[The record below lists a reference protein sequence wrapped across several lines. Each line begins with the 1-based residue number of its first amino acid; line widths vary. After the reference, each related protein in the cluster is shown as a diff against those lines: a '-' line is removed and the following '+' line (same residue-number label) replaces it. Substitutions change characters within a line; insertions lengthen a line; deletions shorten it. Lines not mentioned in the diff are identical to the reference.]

1 MADQI
6 LNILWTIIPPL
17 AFTVFA
23 VAGIGDTYTRFTA
36 GKKLGSAIMA
46 SMPSGVAFIYFLL
59 MWILGF
65 LKWVPDYPSWKGW
78 TVVIVAGLFFGI
90 VNNFLYDKFL
100 YRIFSKDVSD
110 KIAAGIAEKVT
121 EKITGKDETIE
132 APKDEAKTE
141 EAPK

>member
-6 LNILWTIIPPL
+6 INLLWTIIPPL

-23 VAGIGDTYTRFTA
+23 VAGIGDTYTRFTK
-36 GKKLGSAIMA
+36 GKKLSSPIMA

-59 MWILGF
+59 MWLLGF
-65 LKWVPDYPSWKGW
+65 LKWVPDFPSYKGW
-78 TVVIVAGLFFGI
+78 IVVVIAGLFFGL
-90 VNNFLYDKFL
+90 VNNFLYEKFL

-121 EKITGKDETIE
+121 EKITGKDETVE
-132 APKDEAKTE
+132 VPKEETKTE